1 LPFKETMAVLERES
15 GVFHDPELL
24 AAFRTRAEALYREIG
39 CADDAVLDKMLDILI
54 RKYYPVG

>member
-15 GVFHDPELL
+15 GVFHVL

>member
-1 LPFKETMAVLERES
+1 MAVLERES
-15 GVFHDPELL
+15 GVFHVL